1 MIKLDSDDDDE
12 PSIGENQN
20 VTEPSVEEII
30 YIDGVEYV
38 QID

>member
-12 PSIGENQN
+12 LSIEENQN

-30 YIDGVEYV
+30 YIDGVEFV